1 MSNYTMAGSA
11 VPNMAPLT
19 ASQITQ
25 IDLSGYSVDNKKLP
39 NKKISFDVHTAHNG
53 YVVRV
58 SQNTFGVE
66 DDMYVINDNQDL
78 GQDVRYSISNEK
90 LKKAGYKL
98 PVFKGLK
105 KFI

>member
-78 GQDVRYSISNEK
+78 GQELGKIITHFTLSKHE
-90 LKKAGYKL
+90 
-98 PVFKGLK
+98 
-105 KFI
+105 